1 MNTLSGT
8 AALTRLALRRDRLSL
23 PAWILG
29 LTAFATATTA
39 LWADDFRNPAA
50 DLIQETTSPQ
60 PIPASECWGW
70 RQDPPS
76 VRTPW
81 SATTSCWQSSPP

>member
-39 LWADDFRNPAA
+39 LWANDFQNPAA
-50 DLIQETTSPQ
+50 DLIQETRVTATNPG
-60 PIPASECWGW
+60 IRMLGLASG
-70 RQDPPS
+70 PTIGAYAM
-76 VRTPW
+76 VRDYLLLAVLAP
-81 SATTSCWQSSPP
+81 